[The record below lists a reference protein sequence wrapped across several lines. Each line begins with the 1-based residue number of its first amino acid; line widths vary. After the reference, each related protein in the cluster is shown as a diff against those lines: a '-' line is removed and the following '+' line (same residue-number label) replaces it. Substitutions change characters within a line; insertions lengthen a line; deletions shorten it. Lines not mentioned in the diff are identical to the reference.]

1 MINKIYIPGR
11 LLVKIDGSRYFKP
24 DDNTVLQKYLE
35 ETMQRE
41 PEVLVELNIVRV
53 DNKKSLQQLRYFY
66 GVVLPVIK
74 QSLEDLQGESLT
86 KEEVVMFLKDKFF
99 FEEVPTGEH
108 FVKLPMLFSKAKKTE
123 ISKFIQDVIDFGRD
137 ILNVE
142 IPEPT
147 KDYGKQDD

>member
-1 MINKIYIPGR
+1 M
-11 LLVKIDGSRYFKP
+11 KIDGSRYFKP

-53 DNKKSLQQLRYFY
+53 DNKKSLRQLRYFY

>member
-24 DDNTVLQKYLE
+24 DDNTVLQQYLE

-53 DNKKSLQQLRYFY
+53 DNKKSLRQLRYFY

-137 ILNVE
+137 ILNV
-142 IPEPT
+142 
-147 KDYGKQDD
+147 

>member
-53 DNKKSLQQLRYFY
+53 DNKKSLRQLRYFY

>member
-53 DNKKSLQQLRYFY
+53 DNKKSLRQLRYFY

-147 KDYGKQDD
+147 KDYGKQHS

>member
-11 LLVKIDGSRYFKP
+11 LLIKIDGSRHFKP
-24 DDNTVLQKYLE
+24 DDNRILQKYLK
-35 ETMQRE
+35 ETMQGDD
-41 PEVLVELNIVRV
+41 EVLVELNIVRI

-86 KEEVVMFLKDKFF
+86 KEEVVIFLKDRFF
-99 FEEVPTGEH
+99 YEEVPTGEH
-108 FVKLPMLFSKAKKTE
+108 FVKLPMTFSKAKKSE
-123 ISKFIQDVIDFGRD
+123 IYKFIQDVIDFGRD

-142 IPEPT
+142 IPEPV

>member
-123 ISKFIQDVIDFGRD
+123 ISKFIQDLIDFGRD